1 MAMKLFRREIL
12 SWRGCHSSSQ
22 LEQMEVGS
30 GSEFL
35 EVHGPH
41 GLLGSSENYMPVLQ
55 TDITHYIQQHN
66 TKRVLSVNQI
76 NHVHIYY

>member
-1 MAMKLFRREIL
+1 MVLLLFNIDGIVAREIF

-22 LEQMEVGS
+22 LELMEVGS

-41 GLLGSSENYMPVLQ
+41 GLLPGQFP
-55 TDITHYIQQHN
+55 
-66 TKRVLSVNQI
+66 K
-76 NHVHIYY
+76 